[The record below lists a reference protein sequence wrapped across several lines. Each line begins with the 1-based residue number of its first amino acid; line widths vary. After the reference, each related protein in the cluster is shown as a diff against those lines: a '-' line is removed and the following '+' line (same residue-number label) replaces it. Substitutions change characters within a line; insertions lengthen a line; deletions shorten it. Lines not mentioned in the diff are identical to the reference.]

1 MTDTELFERFTGWID
16 VHFEELTKDLEKL
29 VRIPSVSRYDEKDAP
44 YGRECLRALAFMRF
58 LAESF
63 GFQTNTVDDRVLEIS
78 EDLSK
83 RGIGVWCHLDVVP
96 AGEGWTYTRP
106 FEPLG
111 HGDYL
116 IGRGANDNK
125 GPAVACLY
133 ILKMLKE
140 LGIRT

>member
-83 RGIGVWCHLDVVP
+83 EASVYGATWTWCRRGR
-96 AGEGWTYTRP
+96 AG
-106 FEPLG
+106 
-111 HGDYL
+111 
-116 IGRGANDNK
+116 
-125 GPAVACLY
+125 
-133 ILKMLKE
+133 
-140 LGIRT
+140 RTPDRLNPSGSATT